1 MDPAAPALPA
11 HLAERMRP
19 LNFTPVRRGRYVLYW
34 MHHAMR
40 TDENPALEAALALG
54 AAHGLPVLVYQG
66 LAGRHRYNSDRHHF
80 FILQGARDV
89 ARRLAESGIRYVFH
103 LPRRGGARSPLPRLC
118 AEAAALVCEEMPVP
132 PFDRW
137 QPALAARIGCAAWAV
152 DARCVYPMRLVGRA
166 YDRAFRFREAVGRE
180 QAERAAAPWPT
191 AATASVGLADG
202 DVMADAE
209 PVDGLADREDGDLLE
224 LIGRCDVDHGV
235 WPVFHTPGGAGAAA
249 ERWRRFAGKGL
260 DTYHALRND
269 AAVAPP
275 RGVSRLSAYLHYG
288 QISPFRLARE
298 AAARGGRGAA
308 KFLDELLV
316 WRELAHNFCFH
327 RPALETLDALP
338 RWARASLDAR
348 RRDPRPRDLSL
359 ETLARGRSGD
369 PLWDAAQT
377 SLLRHGELHNN
388 LRMTWAKAIPL
399 WRRTPE
405 AALEA
410 LVDLNHR
417 YALDGNDPN
426 SYAGL
431 LWALGALDR
440 PFTPPAPVLGRI
452 RSRSTGAH
460 ARRLDLASYRRRAH
474 RPTAGR
480 ALRVA
485 VIGAGIAG
493 LACARQLADAGHRV
507 TVFEKSRGPGG
518 RTATRREAGRRFD
531 HGAQYFTARHPD
543 FRRHARSWRR
553 DGLVAPWAGRAVTIT
568 AGGSATAG
576 DDRCRLAAVPGMNAL
591 ARHLGDELE
600 VRYRVRIEG
609 LERGD
614 RGWRLRHASGDGSGD
629 EPRYDAVVISA
640 PAPQAAE
647 LVRPVAPELAR
658 QADAVSFT
666 PCLTVAASP
675 AGGAG
680 APFEA
685 AFIEDDTLAWAA
697 ADHSKPGRGGH
708 PVWVLHGTA
717 AWSGSRIEEEASA
730 VIDALCTRFRG
741 LAGIELDPATAVFHR
756 WRYARASAP
765 LGAGALVDE
774 RRCLALCGDWCAGGS
789 RVENAWLSGV
799 AAAAR
804 LLALQGTARA
814 GSPGEP
820 PGGSPKGSPKGPPRI
835 GA

>member
-1 MDPAAPALPA
+1 
-11 HLAERMRP
+11 MRP
-19 LNFTPVRRGRYVLYW
+19 LNSAPVRRGRYVLYW

-40 TDENPALEAALALG
+40 TDENPALETALALG
-54 AAHGLPVLVYQG
+54 ATRDLPVLVYQG

-89 ARRLAESGIRYVFH
+89 ARSLAESGIRYVFH
-103 LPRRGGARSPLPRLC
+103 LPRSGDARSPLPRLC
-118 AEAAALVCEEMPVP
+118 AEAAGLVCEEMPVP
-132 PFDRW
+132 PFDHW

-152 DARCVYPMRLVGRA
+152 DARCVYPMGLVGRA
-166 YDRAFRFREAVGRE
+166 FDRAFRFREALGRE
-180 QAERAAAPWPT
+180 QAERAAAPWP
-191 AATASVGLADG
+191 AAAPASVGLADS
-202 DVMADAE
+202 DCMAAME
-209 PVDGLADREDGDLLE
+209 AVDGLADRDDRDLLQ
-224 LIGRCDVDHGV
+224 LIGRCDIDHGV
-235 WPVFHTPGGAGAAA
+235 WPVSHTPGGASAAA
-249 ERWRRFAGKGL
+249 ERWRRFAGEGL

-269 AAVAPP
+269 AAMAPP
-275 RGVSRLSAYLHYG
+275 RGVSRLSAHLHYG

-298 AAARGGRGAA
+298 AAARDGKGAA

-327 RPALETLDALP
+327 RRALETLDALP

-359 ETLARGRSGD
+359 ETLARGRTGD
-369 PLWDAAQT
+369 ALWDAAQT

-440 PFTPPAPVLGRI
+440 PFSPPGPVLGRI

-460 ARRLDLASYRRRAH
+460 ARRLDLAAYRRRVS
-474 RPTAGR
+474 RPAAGR
-480 ALRVA
+480 TLQVA

-543 FRRHARSWRR
+543 FRRHVHSWRQQA
-553 DGLVAPWAGRAVTIT
+553 LIAPWGGRAVRI
-568 AGGSATAG
+568 AADGRATAG
-576 DDRCRLAAVPGMNAL
+576 DSRWRLVAVPGMNAL
-591 ARHLGDELE
+591 ARHLGDDLE
-600 VRYRVRIEG
+600 VRYRARIEG
-609 LERGD
+609 LERCG
-614 RGWRLRHASGDGSGD
+614 RGWRLRQGPGDDGSD
-629 EPRYDAVVISA
+629 EPGFDAVVISA

-647 LVRPVAPELAR
+647 LVRPVAPDLAR
-658 QADAVSFT
+658 QADAVRFT
-666 PCLTVAASP
+666 PCLAVAASP
-675 AGGAG
+675 AGGTG

-697 ADHSKPGRGGH
+697 ADRTKPGRDGQ

-717 AWSGSRIEEEASA
+717 AWSGARIAEEAPA
-730 VIDALCTRFRG
+730 AIDALCGRFRA
-741 LAGIELDPATAVFHR
+741 LAGIELDPTTAVFHR
-756 WRYARASAP
+756 WRYARATAP
-765 LGAGALVDE
+765 LDAGALIDE
-774 RRCLALCGDWCAGGS
+774 RGPLLLCGDWCAGGS

-804 LLALQGTARA
+804 LLNWQGAARP
-814 GSPGEP
+814 GSAYG
-820 PGGSPKGSPKGPPRI
+820 
-835 GA
+835 